1 MSKVVI
7 FGASGYTGGNIAR
20 ELASRGHEVVG
31 VARTE
36 ANLTDVGVTAL
47 AGDLTDLDFFKTA
60 IAGADVAV
68 LAVHHRNPPVAE
80 LLPALLHEATEAGV
94 RLAVIGGAGSLHISE
109 GGPRLIDTAE
119 FPDAYKPEAGA
130 AADSL
135 YKLRE
140 LNSGDWFFISPA
152 GGYGKFAPGQ
162 RLGHYRLGGDV
173 LVTDAEGKS
182 FIGGEDFAIAV
193 ADEIESPKHRNV
205 RFTVGY

>member
-1 MSKVVI
+1 MSKIVI

-36 ANLTDVGVTAL
+36 ANLTDAGVTAL
-47 AGDLTDLDFFKTA
+47 AGDLTDLDLFKSA
-60 IAGADVAV
+60 IAGADAAV

-80 LLPALLHEATEAGV
+80 LLPALLQAATDAGV
-94 RLAVIGGAGSLHISE
+94 RLAVIGGAGSLHVSE

-135 YKLRE
+135 YTLRE

-162 RLGHYRLGGDV
+162 RLGHYRLGTDV

-193 ADEIESPKHRNV
+193 ADEIENPKHRNQ

>member
-20 ELASRGHEVVG
+20 ELASRGHEVIG

-36 ANLTDVGVTAL
+36 ANLTDAGVTAL
-47 AGDLTDLDFFKTA
+47 AGDLTDLDFFKSA
-60 IAGADVAV
+60 IAGADAAV

-80 LLPALLHEATEAGV
+80 LLPALLQAATEDGV
-94 RLAVIGGAGSLHISE
+94 RLAVIGGAGSLHVSE

-152 GGYGKFAPGQ
+152 GGYGKFAPGE

-193 ADEIESPKHRNV
+193 ADEIENPKHRNQ

>member
-20 ELASRGHEVVG
+20 ELVSRGHEVVG
-31 VARTE
+31 VARTA
-36 ANLTDVGVTAL
+36 ANLNDAGVTAL
-47 AGDLTDLDFFKTA
+47 AGDLTDIAFFKSA
-60 IAGADVAV
+60 IAGADAAV

-80 LLPALLHEATEAGV
+80 LLPALLQAATKGGV
-94 RLAVIGGAGSLHISE
+94 RLAVIGGAGSLHVSE
-109 GGPRLIDTAE
+109 GGPRVIDTAE

-135 YKLRE
+135 YKLRD
-140 LNSGDWFFISPA
+140 LNTGDWFFISPA
-152 GGYGKFAPGQ
+152 GGYGSFAPGQ
-162 RLGHYRLGGDV
+162 RLGHYRVGGDV

-193 ADEIESPKHRNV
+193 ADEIENPKHSNQ

>member
-1 MSKVVI
+1 MSKIVI

-20 ELASRGHEVVG
+20 ELVSRGHEVIG
-31 VARTE
+31 VARTA
-36 ANLTDVGVTAL
+36 ANLTDAGVAEL
-47 AGDLTDLDFFKTA
+47 AGDLTDLDFFKSA
-60 IAGADVAV
+60 IAGAEAAV

-80 LLPALLHEATEAGV
+80 LLPALLQAATEAGV
-94 RLAVIGGAGSLHISE
+94 RLAVIGGAGSLHVSE

-140 LNSGDWFFISPA
+140 LSSGDWFFISPA

-162 RLGHYRLGGDV
+162 RLGHYRLGADV

-193 ADEIESPKHRNV
+193 ADEIENPKHRNQ

>member
-20 ELASRGHEVVG
+20 ELAGRGHEVVG

-36 ANLTDVGVTAL
+36 ANLTDAGVTAL

-80 LLPALLHEATEAGV
+80 LLPALLNEATEAGV

-193 ADEIESPKHRNV
+193 ADEIESPKRHNV